1 MRRRGGPTVSLFPF
15 LTVLLCASGTLIV
28 LLIALSQH
36 VRDDAAAVA
45 EAQSEP
51 EPEMIEPEPAPPPTP
66 RSPRVIVRASRE
78 PDLRPAW
85 RAKRDA
91 AEAEADR
98 LAAMRDRAETA
109 VRAAGGRT
117 SGGEVEE
124 NRLRLAL
131 RSAIRERED
140 AADRVAAVEAKTRR
154 LHAEAASLKARAES
168 AAAAPPAAAS
178 LLPIVRTAGGA
189 DVAAPILVECT
200 AAGATFRPA
209 GVTLPP
215 FLIPP
220 SADRSSP
227 LSAGVRVL
235 ADAGDSGEEYVLLLV
250 RPDGL
255 AAFYDAAAALDAAG
269 LRYGYEL
276 LDADAR
282 VAWGEADADRRA
294 ALIAAVERAAVV
306 IVARG
311 RRSPGA
317 GAGAGGGD
325 GFGDG
330 PAGVRGGGF
339 SGTGET
345 GRGAGAGRGPGGRGD
360 RRLAGG
366 PRGPAGGA
374 SGSVPNG
381 TGGRSRRGA
390 IPGFTPGTPADRLS
404 VGAAVRGDAANP
416 GGRAAGGFA
425 RGTDRHGGAAGGSYA
440 SGGQAPNGTTAGTG
454 NAGGGSPTGRA
465 AADPASAGQPQA
477 LASSGAPASAG
488 GSPGQAAA
496 GGSSGPAGSGGS
508 SGRAKSG
515 GSRSRGSA
523 SGSSASAELFGAS
536 VEFGERGDAADPAG
550 EAGEGGGGAGTS
562 GRKGGGGYDDRIK
575 YAVPVPAV
583 LSRGHLWVRGRWVL
597 LPRGDGL
604 NRTLSEEVNAA
615 LADRGAPPA
624 GFRWAPEV
632 RLRVRP
638 DGAAD
643 VPAVRA
649 ALDAAGVPVTVTDAP
664 VAASERRG
672 RRR

>member
-36 VRDDAAAVA
+36 VRDDAAATA
-45 EAQSEP
+45 EAPEEP
-51 EPEMIEPEPAPPPTP
+51 PPAAAEPVPAPPPSP
-66 RSPRVIVRASRE
+66 RPPRVIVRPSRE

-91 AEAEADR
+91 AEHEADRLAETLARAEAAVRAASERAEGNAAEADR
-98 LAAMRDRAETA
+98 L
-109 VRAAGGRT
+109 
-117 SGGEVEE
+117 
-124 NRLRLAL
+124 RLAL
-131 RSAIRERED
+131 QSA
-140 AADRVAAVEAKTRR
+140 AADDASAAEQTAAIEAKTRR
-154 LHAEAASLKARAES
+154 LAADAASLKARAES
-168 AAAAPPAAAS
+168 AAAAPPADAVF
-178 LLPIVRTAGGA
+178 LPVVRTAGGA
-189 DVAAPILVECT
+189 DVAAPILVECA

-215 FLIPP
+215 FLIAP

-235 ADAGDSGEEYVLLLV
+235 ADADGGEEYVLLLV

-269 LRYGYEL
+269 VRYGYEL
-276 LDADAR
+276 LDGDAR
-282 VAWGEADADRRA
+282 VAWGERDADRRA
-294 ALIAAVERAAVV
+294 ELIAAVERAAADRPRL
-306 IVARG
+306 ARG
-311 RRSPGA
+311 PGPA
-317 GAGAGGGD
+317 GAGAGFGGNG
-325 GFGDG
+325 GFGEAA
-330 PAGVRGGGF
+330 AGVTGGGF
-339 SGTGET
+339 AGTDGA
-345 GRGAGAGRGPGGRGD
+345 GRGAGGGSGTGGDRG

-366 PRGPAGGA
+366 PRGPATGA
-374 SGSVPNG
+374 SERDPNG
-381 TGGRSRRGA
+381 AGGPSRRSA

-404 VGAAVRGDAANP
+404 VGSAVRGGAANP
-416 GGRAAGGFA
+416 GGPDATGFA
-425 RGTDRHGGAAGGSYA
+425 RGTNRPGGDAGGSYA
-440 SGGQAPNGTTAGTG
+440 SGGQSRSGTTGGAE
-454 NAGGGSPTGRA
+454 NPGGGSENGRSA
-465 AADPASAGQPQA
+465 AEPAFAGQPQS

-488 GSPGQAAA
+488 GSPGR
-496 GGSSGPAGSGGS
+496 AGSGGS
-508 SGRAKSG
+508 QSGE
-515 GSRSRGSA
+515 SA
-523 SGSSASAELFGAS
+523 SGSSAVAELFGAA
-536 VEFGERGDAADPAG
+536 VEFGEGGEASDPAG
-550 EAGEGGGGAGTS
+550 EAGEGGGGSGKS
-562 GRKGGGGYDDRIK
+562 GRPGGSGYDDRIK

-597 LPRGDGL
+597 LPAGERLGRVLG
-604 NRTLSEEVNAA
+604 EEVNAV

-649 ALDAAGVPVTVTDAP
+649 ALDAAGIPVTFTDAP
-664 VAASERRG
+664 VAASERRS